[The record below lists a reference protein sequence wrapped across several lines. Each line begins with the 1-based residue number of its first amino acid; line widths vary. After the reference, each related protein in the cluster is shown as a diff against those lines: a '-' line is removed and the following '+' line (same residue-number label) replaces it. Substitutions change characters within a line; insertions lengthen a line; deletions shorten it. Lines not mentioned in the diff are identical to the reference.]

1 MTGQRIGMVIDLD
14 CNDHDAWVLVQNI
27 EHEVSQLG
35 GELRW
40 DYLDDNHNDHE
51 QKREKIRTPS

>member
-40 DYLDDNHNDHE
+40 DYIDNQQDNHE
-51 QKREKIRTPS
+51 PKREKIRPTS